1 MVGRNLG
8 RAFPAAAPAW
18 RRRIGRLSCR
28 RTAEMALFAL
38 ASPAMSEAELR
49 DRIAADD
56 SLTDPARGLPPPGP
70 GVVLF
75 VPHLTMLETVTT
87 ATWLRPELAARSW
100 HVLYRPLDQPAAD
113 RWVREGSERFGMRLI
128 SRRDGLMRLMRA
140 AREGQVAVVLFDHT
154 TQTGAPGSFFGRPC
168 AVTLLPGL
176 IARRFGCAARI
187 CWTERTGFWRSRVR
201 TEALHATDAEG
212 LTVEAHAWLEGRLRS
227 GDEACADW
235 LWAHDRW
242 KHAAAAPVSGP
253 AA

>member
-1 MVGRNLG
+1 
-8 RAFPAAAPAW
+8 
-18 RRRIGRLSCR
+18 
-28 RTAEMALFAL
+28 
-38 ASPAMSEAELR
+38 
-49 DRIAADD
+49 
-56 SLTDPARGLPPPGP
+56 
-70 GVVLF
+70 
-75 VPHLTMLETVTT
+75 
-87 ATWLRPELAARSW
+87 
-100 HVLYRPLDQPAAD
+100 
-113 RWVREGSERFGMRLI
+113 MRLI
-128 SRRDGLMRLMRA
+128 SRRVGLMRLMRA
-140 AREGQVAVVLFDHT
+140 AREGQVAVVLFDQT